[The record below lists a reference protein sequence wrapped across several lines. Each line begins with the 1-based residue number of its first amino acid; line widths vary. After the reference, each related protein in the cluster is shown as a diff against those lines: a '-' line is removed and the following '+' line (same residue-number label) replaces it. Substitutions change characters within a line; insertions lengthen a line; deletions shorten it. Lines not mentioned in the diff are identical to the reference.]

1 MEGGPVLSARSS
13 VFTGR
18 AGAPVNQLV
27 AVPTSE
33 PTGAVALIVTVH
45 VGAGAAV
52 LARIRVALVDP

>member
-1 MEGGPVLSARSS
+1 LTARSS

-27 AVPTSE
+27 AVPTRE

-52 LARIRVALVDP
+52 LARIRVTLVDP